1 MLAAATAGGGFDT
14 IMIGLNLVKRTGSR
28 VAAEAKRHGTGVM
41 AMYALR
47 PFRSKA
53 STESL
58 LRGSGV
64 SPAEFAALLAAHG
77 VGSLQDAAMRFCR
90 HDSGADVVLTGT
102 GEISHLRANIAA
114 AAAGPLPRPLM
125 AELNRLF
132 PGPAI

>member
-1 MLAAATAGGGFDT
+1 
-14 IMIGLNLVKRTGSR
+14 MIGLHLANRTGSR
-28 VAAEAKRHGTGVM
+28 IAAEAKQHGTGVM
-41 AMYALR
+41 AMHVLR

-58 LRGSGV
+58 LRGSGT
-64 SPAEFAALLAAHG
+64 SLEELTALLAAHG

-102 GEISHLRANIAA
+102 GEIGHLRASLAA

-125 AELNRLF
+125 AELNRIF
-132 PGPAI
+132 PGPAT